1 MQFFEIHDPTQVNRQ
16 GPDIGTQYRS
26 EIFYTSEQQKEVAK
40 SLVEKLKAK
49 GYRVATKI
57 TKAEK
62 FYPAEKYHQDYYLRK
77 GTQPYCHTYTKRF

>member
-40 SLVEKLKAK
+40 SLVEKLKTK

-57 TKAEK
+57 TKAENSILQK
-62 FYPAEKYHQDYYLRK
+62 SIIR
-77 GTQPYCHTYTKRF
+77 TTI